1 MLGICYHCGTDLDSL
16 NPMANIAP
24 HRDGSCNPMNRL
36 AAIFLRMNRE
46 TKSPFDELVQDALED
61 LYEEL
66 SRRATR

>member
-1 MLGICYHCGTDLDSL
+1 MIGKCKFCGDDLDAL

-36 AAIFLRMNRE
+36 AAIFLRMNKE

-61 LYEEL
+61 IFEEL
-66 SRRATR
+66 SRRVTR